1 MRKIKR
7 LNMALAALMMTTVM
21 TFPAMASVEEIDS
34 VSLSITSE
42 IYAGYDDS
50 YVEVD
55 VDTEG
60 CTIDEDEVTF
70 TNEPSSGEWDE
81 GDVPK
86 LKVVVRVE
94 DDDEYKFATGIDED
108 DIDIDGDG
116 EVTSV
121 SRSSRKLTIKI
132 TLPEVEY
139 DEDYYEDVEDLDMED
154 VEWDEDDGIGYW
166 DRNDEANRYEVR
178 LYRDDEAITDIEKT
192 TSRKYDFSEYF
203 TKKGTYTFKVRAVRS
218 SSEKGRWF
226 ESDEWYVSAS
236 EAKDIRGNSS
246 SSTSS
251 SSSGSSTSSNSG
263 GPGESPTEG
272 AWLRDSVGWWW
283 CNPDKTYPVS
293 AWKKINGLW
302 YYFDS
307 VGYCVQNRWVKTN
320 DIWYY
325 CGPDGDMWYN
335 RWTPDGY
342 WVNANGVWVP

>member
-226 ESDEWYVSAS
+226 ESDEW
-236 EAKDIRGNSS
+236 
-246 SSTSS
+246 
-251 SSSGSSTSSNSG
+251 
-263 GPGESPTEG
+263 
-272 AWLRDSVGWWW
+272 
-283 CNPDKTYPVS
+283 
-293 AWKKINGLW
+293 
-302 YYFDS
+302 
-307 VGYCVQNRWVKTN
+307 
-320 DIWYY
+320 
-325 CGPDGDMWYN
+325 
-335 RWTPDGY
+335 
-342 WVNANGVWVP
+342 